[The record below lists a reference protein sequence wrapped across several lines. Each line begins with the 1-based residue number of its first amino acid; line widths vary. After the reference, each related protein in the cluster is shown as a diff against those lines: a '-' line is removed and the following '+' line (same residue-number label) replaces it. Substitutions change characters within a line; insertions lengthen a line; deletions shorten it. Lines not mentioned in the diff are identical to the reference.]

1 MLEIKETIV
10 VEGKYDLMRLK
21 EFIASP
27 IITTD
32 GFRVFADKEKQFL
45 IREIA
50 KKNGIVLMTDPDS
63 AGQVIRSFLNGV
75 ADKRNIRQCYV
86 PMIKGVE
93 KRKATASKEGL
104 LGVEGLSSQII
115 EEALRKCGAEI
126 IGEEKPEKKEEITKA
141 DLYDMGLSGREN
153 SAVLRKVLLSELGL
167 PQYLT
172 ANAML
177 CAINCLYEKQ
187 QIVDKLKEMSYNKIT
202 ENQ

>member
-21 EFIASP
+21 EFISSP
-27 IITTD
+27 IVTTD

-50 KKNGIVLMTDPDS
+50 AKKGIVLMTDPDS
-63 AGQVIRSFLNGV
+63 AGQVIRSFLNTV
-75 ADKRNIRQCYV
+75 ADKRNIKQCYV

-93 KRKATASKEGL
+93 KRKTSASKEGY
-104 LGVEGLSSQII
+104 LGVEGLNAKTL

-126 IGEEKPEKKEEITKA
+126 EGEEKPEKKEEITKA
-141 DLYDMGLSGREN
+141 DLYEMGLSGREN
-153 SAVLRKVLLSELGL
+153 SAVLRKALLSQLGF
-167 PQYLT
+167 PSYLT

-177 CAINCLYEKQ
+177 CAINCLYDKQ
-187 QIVDKLKEMSYNKIT
+187 EIVDKLKEMGYNEL